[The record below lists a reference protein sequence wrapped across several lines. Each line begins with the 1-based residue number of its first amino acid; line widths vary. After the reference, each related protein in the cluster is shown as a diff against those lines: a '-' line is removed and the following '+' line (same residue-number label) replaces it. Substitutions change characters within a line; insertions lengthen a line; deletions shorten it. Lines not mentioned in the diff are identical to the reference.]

1 MSPFAGEVAALIGPV
16 VEGRQGLQVFHVD
29 EVAELRLPGEPRPRR
44 WGFVALTSQGV
55 GLGWRHGWRRRRIG
69 RRWLAPHD
77 VTELTW
83 HDHGLRLGTDDGDI
97 ELAWRPG
104 STQRIDTEAAFQLWA
119 PLG

>member
-16 VEGRQGLQVFHVD
+16 VEGRQGLQVVHVD

-55 GLGWRHGWRRRRIG
+55 ALGWRYGWRRRRTG
-69 RRWLAPHD
+69 GRWLEPHD
-77 VTELTW
+77 VVEYRW
-83 HDHGLRLGTDDGDI
+83 HHHGLRLTTDDGDI
-97 ELAWRPG
+97 ELAWRPA
-104 STQRIDTEAAFQLWA
+104 SVQRTDTEAAFTRYA